1 MSPQARMALLGVLTL
16 ACAGAA
22 LALGPAGLDADI
34 VREVRLPRVVVGLLV
49 GAALAVAGV
58 VFQALLRND
67 LAEPYLVGV
76 GPGAA
81 LGVTVAALL
90 AGGQGVPAAGVR
102 GLAAFVGALGVGAL
116 VFAGARRA
124 GRLSAASL
132 LLSGVA
138 LGLLVQAL
146 ATGAL
151 YVAVARWDL
160 VMQWLLGHLVSAD
173 YGDALRVGAA
183 LALALALTLWRAR
196 ELDALTLGEDAA
208 WLVGVDLRRTLPL
221 LGAVACL
228 LAASAVATAGLI
240 GFVGL
245 VVPHLARRVVGARHG
260 VLLPAS
266 ALLGGGLL
274 VLADALARVL
284 HPPIEIPPGL
294 VTAAL
299 GAPVLL
305 VLLRRAA

>member
-1 MSPQARMALLGVLTL
+1 MSARARLALLAVLAL
-16 ACAGAA
+16 LCAALA
-22 LALGPAGLDADI
+22 LALGPAGWDAEI

-58 VFQALLRND
+58 VFQALLKND

-81 LGVTVAALL
+81 LGVTLAALV
-90 AGGQGVPAAGVR
+90 AGGQGVPEAGVR
-102 GLAAFVGALGVGAL
+102 SAAAFAGALGVGAL

-124 GRLSAASL
+124 GRMSSASL

-173 YGDALRVGAA
+173 YGDALRVGAVLA
-183 LALALALTLWRAR
+183 LVLALASWRAR
-196 ELDALTLGEDAA
+196 ELDALTLGEHAA
-208 WLVGVDLRRTLPL
+208 WLVGVDVRRTLPL
-221 LGAVACL
+221 LGAAACL
-228 LAASAVATAGLI
+228 LAAGAVATAGLI

-305 VLLRRAA
+305 LLLRRAA